1 MSKSPNVWKLNNTL
15 KNPWAKEI
23 KSGNFKY
30 FKLNINEN
38 TFLNLWMLLI
48 LYLGEIFKQ

>member
-15 KNPWAKEI
+15 KNPWVKEI
-23 KSGNFKY
+23 KSEILKY
-30 FKLNINEN
+30 FKLKLNEN

-48 LYLGEIFKQ
+48 QYLGEILKQ